1 MGKIYIV
8 DAEWKADQKVF
19 IVDAEWKA
27 DSKEFVVDAEWKS
40 NEKVF
45 IVNAEWKADR
55 KIFLVDAEWKAKKGS
70 GSSSSLG
77 SYFSTASTASNST
90 DTPPKTNTNAGSG
103 YSSSSNFSSD
113 SSSSESSYSSSSES
127 SSGCGGTL
135 LKWFITLLIIG
146 GVLKYFGLTDQ
157 LLGGQSGSTEYRV
170 VADSL
175 NLRSEPDPNSR
186 VVSIIPRDS
195 ILQGLN
201 DSSKVIGSNTWIF
214 VSNKMD
220 SGWVNEKYV
229 EEK

>member
-1 MGKIYIV
+1 MGKI
-8 DAEWKADQKVF
+8 F

-27 DSKEFVVDAEWKS
+27 DSKVFIVDAEWKSDSKEFIVDAEWKS

-70 GSSSSLG
+70 WSGSSSS
-77 SYFSTASTASNST
+77 SIFSTTS
-90 DTPPKTNTNAGSG
+90 AGSSVTSTSTKTENRASSG
-103 YSSSSNFSSD
+103 NSSSSNFSTD
-113 SSSSESSYSSSSES
+113 SSSSGS

-135 LKWFITLLIIG
+135 VKWFITLLIIG
-146 GVLKYFGLTDQ
+146 GVLKYFGITDQ
-157 LLGGQSGSTEYRV
+157 FLDGNSGSTEYRV

-175 NLRSEPDPNSR
+175 NLRSEPDPNST
-186 VVSIIPRDS
+186 VLSIIPRDS

-201 DSSKVIGSNTWIF
+201 DSCKVIGSNTWIF
-214 VSNKMD
+214 VSNKID

-229 EEK
+229 ESYSN

>member
-1 MGKIYIV
+1 MGKI
-8 DAEWKADQKVF
+8 F

-27 DSKEFVVDAEWKS
+27 DSKVFIVDAEWKSDSKEFIVDAEWKS

-55 KIFLVDAEWKAKKGS
+55 KIFLVDAEWKSKKGS
-70 GSSSSLG
+70 
-77 SYFSTASTASNST
+77 
-90 DTPPKTNTNAGSG
+90 GSG
-103 YSSSSNFSSD
+103 YSSSSIFSSTSTGSNFTNTSPKTNTVVGSGNSSSSDFSTD
-113 SSSSESSYSSSSES
+113 SSSSGS

-135 LKWFITLLIIG
+135 LKWFITLVIIG

-157 LLGGQSGSTEYRV
+157 LLGENSGSTEYRV

-175 NLRSEPDPNSR
+175 NLRSEPDPNST

-201 DSSKVIGSNTWIF
+201 DSSQVIGSNTWIY
-214 VSNKMD
+214 VSNKID

-229 EEK
+229 EIYSN

>member
-55 KIFLVDAEWKAKKGS
+55 KIFLVDAEWKAKKSSGS
-70 GSSSSLG
+70 GSSSSSSFSSASVG
-77 SYFSTASTASNST
+77 SSVTSTSTKTENVAS
-90 DTPPKTNTNAGSG
+90 SG
-103 YSSSSNFSSD
+103 NSSSSNFSTD
-113 SSSSESSYSSSSES
+113 SSNSES

-146 GVLKYFGLTDQ
+146 GVLKYFGFTDQ
-157 LLGGQSGSTEYRV
+157 LLGGQSESTEYRV

-195 ILQGLN
+195 ILHGLN
-201 DSSKVIGSNTWIF
+201 DSSQQIGTNTWLY
-214 VSNKMD
+214 VANKMD